1 MEAKGATSA
10 ITIAEQIVGR
20 CLSMCPEKERLMRER
35 AGLLHKY
42 EIDEGMKHMK
52 KPKADPAKIIKCF
65 SRSAAGQVMTDPNML
80 RPPHVLLSTVRY
92 LFTKIITQTD
102 LDWVLIYDFVFDRL
116 RSVRQDAVIQR
127 VDTVTSILLLEPIIR
142 FHIYAAQR
150 LCERDISEFD
160 AKINSK
166 HLFECIKRLLILYDR
181 QNKNVTNNTEVH
193 KDFEKLALDNSRSEM
208 EAVYI
213 LLHIGDCEALKRAF
227 TLPSD
232 LKKSPAIQLAT
243 KISLAWYLRN
253 YVCICHLVGQLP
265 PILACA
271 FFCNLQSFRR
281 NVLQIM
287 SSGYNNRVLTFPGQ
301 KLQELLFYKDISKI
315 QADCKL
321 FGLTFTN
328 ENVLFQKSQFNEQIL
343 LANPEMYY
351 TSATLH
357 KFIPKILLECT
368 SNDEC

>member
-1 MEAKGATSA
+1 MENRDTVM
-10 ITIAEQIVGR
+10 TVEQITGR
-20 CLSMCPEKERLMRER
+20 CLFMCPEKERLMRER
-35 AGLLHKY
+35 EGLLHKY
-42 EIDEGMKHMK
+42 EIDEGTKYMKR
-52 KPKADPAKIIKCF
+52 PKADPMKIVKCF
-65 SRSAAGQVMTDPNML
+65 SRSAAGQVMTDPNLL
-80 RPPHVLLSTVRY
+80 RPPHVLLSTVQY
-92 LFTKIITQTD
+92 LFTKIITRTD

-127 VDTVTSILLLEPIIR
+127 IDIVSNIFLLEPIVR

-150 LCERDISEFD
+150 LCERNITEFN
-160 AKINSK
+160 AKINNK
-166 HLFECIKRLLILYDR
+166 HLFECIKQLLVLYDQ
-181 QNKNVTNNTEVH
+181 QNENVTDNIALH
-193 KDFEKLALDNSRSEM
+193 KDFEKLTLNNSRSEM
-208 EAVYI
+208 EAIYI
-213 LLHIGDCEALKRAF
+213 LLYIGDCEALKRAF
-227 TLPSD
+227 SLSSD

-253 YVCICHLVGQLP
+253 YVYVRHLVKQLP

-287 SSGYNNRVLTFPGQ
+287 SSGYNSRVLTFPGL

-315 QADCKL
+315 QADCNL

-328 ENVLFQKSQFNEQIL
+328 ENILFKKSQFNEQIL

-351 TSATLH
+351 TSTTLH
-357 KFIPKILLECT
+357 KFMPKILLECT
-368 SNDEC
+368 SNDEY

>member
-1 MEAKGATSA
+1 MENRVMT
-10 ITIAEQIVGR
+10 AEQITGR
-20 CLSMCPEKERLMRER
+20 CLFMCPEKERLMRER
-35 AGLLHKY
+35 EGLLHKY
-42 EIDEGMKHMK
+42 EIDERTKYMKRPKSDPMK
-52 KPKADPAKIIKCF
+52 IVKCF
-65 SRSAAGQVMTDPNML
+65 SRSAAGQIMTDPNLL

-92 LFTKIITQTD
+92 LFTKIITRTD
-102 LDWVLIYDFVFDRL
+102 LNWVLIYDFVFDRL

-127 VDTVTSILLLEPIIR
+127 VDIVSSIFLLEPIIR

-150 LCERDISEFD
+150 LCERDITEFN
-160 AKINSK
+160 AKINNK
-166 HLFECIKRLLILYDR
+166 HLFECIKQLLVLYDQ
-181 QNKNVTNNTEVH
+181 QNENVTDNIAVH
-193 KDFEKLALDNSRSEM
+193 KDFEKLALSNNRSEM
-208 EAVYI
+208 EAIYI
-213 LLHIGDCEALKRAF
+213 LLHIGDCEALTRAF
-227 TLPSD
+227 SLSSD

-253 YVCICHLVGQLP
+253 YVYVHHLVKQLP

-287 SSGYNNRVLTFPGQ
+287 SSGYNSRILMFPGL

-315 QADCKL
+315 QADCNL

-328 ENVLFQKSQFNEQIL
+328 DNILFKKSQFNEQIL

-351 TSATLH
+351 TSTTLH
-357 KFIPKILLECT
+357 KFMPKILLEGT

>member
-1 MEAKGATSA
+1 MMENGMTTADR
-10 ITIAEQIVGR
+10 ITGR

-35 AGLLHKY
+35 EGLLHKY
-42 EIDEGMKHMK
+42 EIDEGTKHMK
-52 KPKADPAKIIKCF
+52 RPKADPMKIVKCF
-65 SRSAAGQVMTDPNML
+65 SRSAAGQVMTNSNLL
-80 RPPHVLLSTVRY
+80 RPPHVLLSTVQY
-92 LFTKIITQTD
+92 LFTK
-102 LDWVLIYDFVFDRL
+102 L

-127 VDTVTSILLLEPIIR
+127 VDIVSSIFLLEPIVR

-150 LCERDISEFD
+150 LCERDIMEFN
-160 AKINSK
+160 AKINNK
-166 HLFECIKRLLILYDR
+166 HLLECIKQLLILYDQ
-181 QNKNVTNNTEVH
+181 QNENVTDNIAIH
-193 KDFEKLALDNSRSEM
+193 KDLEKLALNNNRSEM
-208 EAVYI
+208 EAIYI

-227 TLPSD
+227 SLSSE

-253 YVCICHLVGQLP
+253 YVYVRHLVAQLP

-287 SSGYNNRVLTFPGQ
+287 SSGYSSRVLSFPGL

-315 QADCKL
+315 QADCNL

-328 ENVLFQKSQFNEQIL
+328 DNILFKKSQFNEQIL

-351 TSATLH
+351 TSTTLH
-357 KFIPKILLECT
+357 KFMPKILLECT

>member
-1 MEAKGATSA
+1 MENRVMT
-10 ITIAEQIVGR
+10 AEQITGR
-20 CLSMCPEKERLMRER
+20 CLFMCPEKERLMRER
-35 AGLLHKY
+35 EGLLHKY
-42 EIDEGMKHMK
+42 EIDERTKYMKRPKSDPMK
-52 KPKADPAKIIKCF
+52 IVKCF
-65 SRSAAGQVMTDPNML
+65 SRSAAGQIMTDPNLL

-92 LFTKIITQTD
+92 LFTK
-102 LDWVLIYDFVFDRL
+102 L

-127 VDTVTSILLLEPIIR
+127 VDIVSSIFLLEPIIR

-150 LCERDISEFD
+150 LCERDITEFN
-160 AKINSK
+160 AKINNK
-166 HLFECIKRLLILYDR
+166 HLFECIKQLLVLYDQ
-181 QNKNVTNNTEVH
+181 QNENVTDNIAVH
-193 KDFEKLALDNSRSEM
+193 KDFEKLALSNNRSEM
-208 EAVYI
+208 EAIYI
-213 LLHIGDCEALKRAF
+213 LLHIGDCEALTRAF
-227 TLPSD
+227 SLSSD

-253 YVCICHLVGQLP
+253 YVYVHHLVKQLP

-287 SSGYNNRVLTFPGQ
+287 SSGYNSRILMFPGL

-315 QADCKL
+315 QADCNL

-328 ENVLFQKSQFNEQIL
+328 DNILFKKSQFNEQIL

-351 TSATLH
+351 TSTTLH
-357 KFIPKILLECT
+357 KFMPKILLEGT